1 MAFQA
6 HWLEFTVEMV
16 FAMALMILVGIHP
29 VRTTRWPASN
39 LQPCGV

>member
-16 FAMALMILVGIHP
+16 FAMALMILVVMTGAMIFRP
-29 VRTTRWPASN
+29 E
-39 LQPCGV
+39 LLF